1 MEQNLNQHYDDEIPI
16 KNNRLDELNIIE
28 LPDKWWS
35 SQNSYEMFSK
45 KNVKILDINSMKTSE
60 RDEIEVTGW
69 DIRKGDFM
77 GEFVSEQRI
86 LTKKDRVR
94 VEKLI
99 LFGFLVLVAAIIILI
114 SYGIAETIRW

>member
-35 SQNSYEMFSK
+35 SQNYYEMFSK